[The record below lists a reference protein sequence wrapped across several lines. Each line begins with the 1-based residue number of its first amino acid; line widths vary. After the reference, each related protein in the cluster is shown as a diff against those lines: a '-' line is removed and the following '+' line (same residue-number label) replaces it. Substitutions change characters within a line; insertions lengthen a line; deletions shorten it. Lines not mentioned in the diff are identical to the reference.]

1 MEMSE
6 QTKEFFEK
14 FKKDAV
20 KMKEQTPNMING
32 FGGLFAKV
40 MDDGAVTVLEKEL
53 IAVAIGVA
61 IQCEPC
67 IKLHVKKCLNVGAT
81 KEQILEAASVAVMMS
96 GGPAYT
102 HMPVVIDTLETLTEE
117 SSEVFYGS
125 VEN

>member
-1 MEMSE
+1 MSQE
-6 QTKEFFEK
+6 IKEFFEK
-14 FKKDAV
+14 FKKDAG
-20 KMKEQTPNMING
+20 KMKEQTPEMING

-67 IKLHVKKCLNVGAT
+67 IKLHVKKCRDVGAT

-102 HMPVVIDTLETLTEE
+102 HMPVVIDTLETLTGE
-117 SSEVFYGS
+117 SSQALSSS
-125 VEN
+125 VGR